1 MGVWGDD
8 DMLKKVNLLDAA
20 NTGGAYDDNDDK
32 GQAHSGKLD
41 LIGAQKFEAYDNMY
55 KIVDFLN
62 RNLRKHNLMFG
73 LSKEQDAMTMTI
85 YEVE

>member
-1 MGVWGDD
+1 M
-8 DMLKKVNLLDAA
+8 
-20 NTGGAYDDNDDK
+20 
-32 GQAHSGKLD
+32 D